1 MPENGRLTPSFLTV
15 PSDKLIAKRFVK
27 KQQMR
32 WTPQGAHLLL
42 QVRVHVLN
50 DELGAAFQRSYAK
63 LGSGPE
69 AQLAA

>member
-1 MPENGRLTPSFLTV
+1 MYARAYL
-15 PSDKLIAKRFVK
+15 
-27 KQQMR
+27 Q
-32 WTPQGAHLLL
+32 AHIGCLEHDAGGL